1 MSYVIVNRFESLKI
15 EDSLF
20 VCVLQILQMR
30 GSEDAGEDECEC
42 ILPEEKKRGRPRKK

>member
-1 MSYVIVNRFESLKI
+1 MSYVTVDRFELSKI

-30 GSEDAGEDECEC
+30 GSEDAGEDEREC
-42 ILPEEKKRGRPRKK
+42 VLPEEKKRGRPRKK